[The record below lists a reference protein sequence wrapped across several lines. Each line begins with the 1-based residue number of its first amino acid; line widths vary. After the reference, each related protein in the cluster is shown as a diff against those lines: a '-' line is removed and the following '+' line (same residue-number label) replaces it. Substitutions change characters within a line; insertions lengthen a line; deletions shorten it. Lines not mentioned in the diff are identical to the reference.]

1 MSRYLRTLGV
11 LVMVAAAVVL
21 HAAEP
26 HTKAAIG
33 STALIVLGFMGFGLC
48 VMAGLIS
55 RADRNEA
62 NGLKHPTGLE
72 GKN

>member
-11 LVMVAAAVVL
+11 LVMVAAGFVL

-33 STALIVLGFMGFGLC
+33 NTALIVLGFMGFGLC
-48 VMAGLIS
+48 IMAGQLTKEE
-55 RADRNEA
+55 RDEA

>member
-11 LVMVAAAVVL
+11 LVMVAAGFVL

-33 STALIVLGFMGFGLC
+33 NTALIVLGFMGFGLC
-48 VMAGLIS
+48 VMAGQVS
-55 RADRNEA
+55 RDDLDEA
-62 NGLKHPTGLE
+62 NGLHHPDDLE
-72 GKN
+72 DKN